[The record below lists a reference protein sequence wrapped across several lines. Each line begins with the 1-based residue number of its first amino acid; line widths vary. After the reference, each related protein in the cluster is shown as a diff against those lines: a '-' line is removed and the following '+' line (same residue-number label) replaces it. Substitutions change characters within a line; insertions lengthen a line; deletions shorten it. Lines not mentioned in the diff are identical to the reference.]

1 MIKQLS
7 VSCLI
12 DCLHPKSSKQSR
24 KLGKINRSSSRFES
38 FQTNSS
44 RPPPLNGLTWQGGPE
59 KSWTKQIHSQSS
71 LTLQLNS
78 DLCIHSTDC
87 WSWYKVCQSITNT
100 ENSDRTSWF
109 ASERK
114 WKCLGSHDP
123 SITCVHFAATG
134 SVSNLVSR
142 VLSLPWSREL
152 GTRLRVYIAW
162 IYCVTF
168 SSSQPEVKSLSSRGL
183 FVAQINRTRG

>member
-7 VSCLI
+7 ASCLI
-12 DCLHPKSSKQSR
+12 DCLHSKSSKQNR
-24 KLGKINRSSSRFES
+24 KLGKINRSTSRFES

-87 WSWYKVCQSITNT
+87 WSWYKVCQLITNT

-109 ASERK
+109 ANERK

-134 SVSNLVSR
+134 SVSNRRPTSFPGSFLYLEVESWER
-142 VLSLPWSREL
+142 GWEFILREF
-152 GTRLRVYIAW
+152 IAW
-162 IYCVTF
+162 LSVAANL
-168 SSSQPEVKSLSSRGL
+168 KSKLK
-183 FVAQINRTRG
+183 